1 MNKTTLMFIFSIVSL
16 FIPLGTILAIWTL
29 VYSVQS
35 QKLGTDP
42 LVKATFIISIISII
56 LIIVPITLIIVY
68 LSVIA

>member
-35 QKLGTDP
+35 KNLSTNP
-42 LVKATFIISIISII
+42 LVKATFIISIISIV
-56 LIIVPITLIIVY
+56 LIIVPIVLIIVF
-68 LSVIA
+68 LSVST